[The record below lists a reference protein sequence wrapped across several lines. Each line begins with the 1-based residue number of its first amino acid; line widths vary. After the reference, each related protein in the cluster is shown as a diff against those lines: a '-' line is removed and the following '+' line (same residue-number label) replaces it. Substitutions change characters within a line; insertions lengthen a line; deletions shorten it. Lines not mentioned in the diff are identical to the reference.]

1 MARDRRFR
9 CPRSNKSLMRT
20 IPAGA
25 DSLPWSIYILESSEI
40 HGIKQ
45 RLPSDAEEREG
56 GLRGREKER
65 ERRRCPAF
73 A

>member
-9 CPRSNKSLMRT
+9 FPRSNKSLMRT

-25 DSLPWSIYILESSEI
+25 DSLPRSIYILESSEMY
-40 HGIKQ
+40 GIKQ
-45 RLPSDAEEREG
+45 RLPSDARKREG
-56 GLRGREKER
+56 KWRGGGER
-65 ERRRCPAF
+65 KGERRCRAF